1 MSLRKL
7 QSLVSRPILLKI
19 AYLFFTYIY
28 LVFIKAGLVLA
39 APPSDFD
46 AKGPFQ
52 SEMVDG
58 AWIIEKMIKE
68 ADSLKDYSLVF
79 ETKTFKGK
87 ETISERGKLSFKK
100 PKLMRLEEIGDYK
113 KGSLAVLGKDGM
125 VRAHAG
131 GLIKFVTLTMR
142 PDDKQL
148 DAANGDKM
156 EDSDLASLANLLG
169 RRLKEGNLSRV
180 TAKPVTCNL
189 GSGAGSGSGSGSGS
203 AYVLELFHKS
213 NPTVCLKR
221 VYVDPRTYLPLRW
234 DDYDYKTPCTSKW
247 FDVRTNIGLSDD
259 LFKI

>member
-1 MSLRKL
+1 LSLRKL

-28 LVFIKAGLVLA
+28 LVLLIAGSVLA
-39 APPSDFD
+39 APPTDFD
-46 AKGPFQ
+46 SKGPFQ
-52 SEMVDG
+52 AEMVDG
-58 AWIIEKMIKE
+58 AGLIEKMVKE

-79 ETKTFKGK
+79 ETITFKGK
-87 ETISERGKLSFKK
+87 ETINERGKLSFKK

-113 KGSLAVLGKDGM
+113 KGSLAVLCKDGM

-156 EDSDLASLANLLG
+156 EDSDLASLANLLA
-169 RRLKEGNLSRV
+169 RRIKEGNLSRA
-180 TAKPVTCNL
+180 TAKPVPCNL
-189 GSGAGSGSGSGSGS
+189 GNGT

-221 VYVDPRTYLPLRW
+221 VYVDPVSHLPLRW

-247 FDVRTNIGLSDD
+247 FDIRTNIGLSDD